1 MEAAHNRRTLE
12 LVSWILDPNPGSGT
26 PLTRSTSEHEHRCTT
41 IPRRST
47 PRCEATPKDP
57 TNLREIA
64 RGDAGEVEPGRRRG
78 DGEQERERRGA
89 PEHRR
94 RPHRRGGGG
103 SHRPGDRAPEICEAR
118 RWVGGGLAG
127 TAWRARS
134 GGWRRRRAARC
145 EEEASGDRWI
155 FPGFLSANR
164 FYD

>member
-26 PLTRSTSEHEHRCTT
+26 PLTRSTSEHEHRYTT
-41 IPRRST
+41 IPRST
-47 PRCEATPKDP
+47 TWEKASRRDP

-94 RPHRRGGGG
+94 RPHR
-103 SHRPGDRAPEICEAR
+103 
-118 RWVGGGLAG
+118 
-127 TAWRARS
+127 
-134 GGWRRRRAARC
+134 
-145 EEEASGDRWI
+145 
-155 FPGFLSANR
+155 
-164 FYD
+164 

>member
-12 LVSWILDPNPGSGT
+12 LVSWILDPSPGSGT
-26 PLTRSTSEHEHRCTT
+26 ALTRSTSEHEHRYTT

-118 RWVGGGLAG
+118 RWVGGWWARGLG
-127 TAWRARS
+127 VAREV
-134 GGWRRRRAARC
+134 GWVETTTRGALRGRSFGRPV
-145 EEEASGDRWI
+145 DL
-155 FPGFLSANR
+155 PGVFIGK
-164 FYD
+164 